1 MLLLAKKPFPAGEAE
16 WWVYLM
22 DSSHLSGAI
31 SRTLVFF
38 APDTGERRIASWHT
52 DAVTLDEIPEAALSE
67 AFATAENF

>member
-1 MLLLAKKPFPAGEAE
+1 MLLLAKKPFPTDEVT

-22 DSSHLSGAI
+22 DSSRLSGAI

-52 DAVTLDEIPEAALSE
+52 DAITLEEIPEAELQR
-67 AFATAENF
+67 AFQSADTF